1 MANLLKISLFILS
14 LNLLCACSHTVS
26 NKDETENVK
35 GSYEEL
41 YLDKIDLDVNP
52 DKTIQIN
59 EQNWKTIKSNLIKI
73 HYHILKLQSIIDQKN
88 K

>member
-1 MANLLKISLFILS
+1 MTNLLRISLFILS
-14 LNLLCACSHTVS
+14 LLLLCSCSYTVS
-26 NKDETENVK
+26 NKDETENIK

-52 DKTIQIN
+52 NKTVQIN
-59 EQNWKTIKSNLIKI
+59 EQNWKIIKSNLIKI